1 MNAHSE
7 RVSVSKLL
15 VSVNAIRPV
24 DLARH
29 WGTGRGYV
37 SNLRRNGMPD
47 FESLEAADAWR
58 TENAPPRGRRIASP
72 SATSTAMGVAA
83 GKTSFGN
90 NNNASERRREPP
102 EMIDTAAFLVRA
114 TDVDFDALMVR
125 RAEDAALV
133 ADGLYRR
140 ACALGDPVRI
150 SGALKNLNEATRHAA
165 DMRERFM
172 GLQQSAKLLAPV
184 DKILDVI
191 GTQLKEV
198 QLLLTGMGARCGPDA
213 NPADPLLAQRIIDAE
228 IDRIFAQLASAEA
241 VIRDEAAA

>member
-1 MNAHSE
+1 
-7 RVSVSKLL
+7 
-15 VSVNAIRPV
+15 
-24 DLARH
+24 
-29 WGTGRGYV
+29 
-37 SNLRRNGMPD
+37 MPE
-47 FESLEAADAWR
+47 FETLEAADAWR

-72 SATSTAMGVAA
+72 TATSTAMGNAA
-83 GKTSFGN
+83 AEMTFEN
-90 NNNASERRREPP
+90 NHNPGRTRRAPE
-102 EMIDTAAFLVRA
+102 EMIDTAAFLVRE
-114 TDVDFDALMVR
+114 TDTDFDALMVR

-213 NPADPLLAQRIIDAE
+213 NPADPALAQRVIDAE
-228 IDRIFAQLASAEA
+228 IDRVFAQLASAEA
-241 VIRDEAAA
+241 VIREEAAA